1 MTNNDTLWNTNL
13 DLELLKLY
21 VGQTYSSIE
30 EVAVAK
36 SDESTYVRDYLDI
49 MLTDNVMDIGQG
61 QGFIASFIAPHC
73 NKLTCVDISNSFLQ
87 QSKKLLNN
95 FDNVEHALIKRGDL
109 SAFNNLDK
117 IYALAVF
124 IHFNIYDIA
133 IYLESIYSILKPG
146 GKFLFD
152 FLDADYLE
160 LDDEV
165 FNRHK
170 NRYMLDKNTLET
182 NINYNSKTAVENI
195 CKHLGFSVTVMRENT
210 KHPLLLLT
218 KDNNE

>member
-1 MTNNDTLWNTNL
+1 M
-13 DLELLKLY
+13 
-21 VGQTYSSIE
+21 I
-30 EVAVAK
+30 
-36 SDESTYVRDYLDI
+36 
-49 MLTDNVMDIGQG
+49 
-61 QGFIASFIAPHC
+61 
-73 NKLTCVDISNSFLQ
+73 
-87 QSKKLLNN
+87 
-95 FDNVEHALIKRGDL
+95 
-109 SAFNNLDK
+109 

-195 CKHLGFSVTVMRENT
+195 CKHLGFSITVMRENT